1 MLLSGVVILL
11 SSGREWHHPD
21 ESFARSY
28 VTTYTTRPRNGR
40 QVFGSSECE
49 RSSPGLNGCFFVKK
63 ADQLIADADH
73 QFIPLNTADQDPILF

>member
-1 MLLSGVVILL
+1 MLRLGVVMLL

-21 ESFARSY
+21 ESLARSY

-49 RSSPGLNGCFFVKK
+49 RPLPSLDVCFCKEGGS
-63 ADQLIADADH
+63 AYR
-73 QFIPLNTADQDPILF
+73 